1 VKQCVFVLLVGNYK
15 DDTVFVSNREKL
27 EKSFEAFS
35 QVLDNFVAKV
45 HYLLL
50 VPFIFDSRVV
60 LKLVLLLFFHFF
72 ALLDHNKYKCFF

>member
-45 HYLLL
+45 
-50 VPFIFDSRVV
+50 II
-60 LKLVLLLFFHFF
+60 
-72 ALLDHNKYKCFF
+72 